1 MEQNQML
8 LLQQLVIVQQGV
20 SDEYEPKTLIQIS
33 KRAAG
38 IEPASSAWKAQP
50 FLAQSHCGA
59 TGLKIEKGACEM
71 FGEMLC
77 SESSLRAKNVKK
89 HI

>member
-38 IEPASSAWKAQP
+38 IEPASSAWKAEVLP
-50 FLAQSHCGA
+50 LNYAR
-59 TGLKIEKGACEM
+59 
-71 FGEMLC
+71 
-77 SESSLRAKNVKK
+77 ESGKSSAPNRFDPAS
-89 HI
+89 

>member
-38 IEPASSAWKAQP
+38 IEPASSAWKAEVLP
-50 FLAQSHCGA
+50 LNYAR
-59 TGLKIEKGACEM
+59 
-71 FGEMLC
+71 
-77 SESSLRAKNVKK
+77 ESGKSCAPYLFDPDS
-89 HI
+89 